1 MYVAEVLG
9 SIILTA
15 YLVWGFMGSL
25 GIILPV
31 HQYGKF
37 KISLAIPK

>member
-1 MYVAEVLG
+1 MYVAEAV
-9 SIILTA
+9 SLTA

-37 KISLAIPK
+37 KFSLAIPT